1 MPEPHDSKHEKYAGP
16 SKPALALLEGRV
28 YGFFGGLIGLVG
40 GAALSGTV
48 LNKMAKKFG
57 AGKFGIIE
65 YFGLT
70 PEGKLGLVASSAL
83 IGSAV
88 MHRIGNVVGI
98 AVGAKKSGD
107 PEAQFNRTQARI
119 ARLEDKVDELLARPA
134 DASFSEREAA
144 RANASEAS
152 LSR

>member
-1 MPEPHDSKHEKYAGP
+1 MPDLHDSKHEKYAGP

-28 YGFFGGLIGLVG
+28 YGFFAGLVGLVG

-48 LNKMAKKFG
+48 LNKLAKKFG

-65 YFGLT
+65 YFGVT

-83 IGSAV
+83 IGSAI
-88 MHRIGNVVGI
+88 MHRIGNVIGI
-98 AVGAKKSGD
+98 AVGTKKSGD

-119 ARLEDKVDELLARPA
+119 ARLEQKLEEVEGQTATRFA
-134 DASFSEREAA
+134 AREAA
-144 RANASEAS
+144 RATSTEPT
-152 LSR
+152 LER

>member
-1 MPEPHDSKHEKYAGP
+1 MGEPHDSKHEKYAGP
-16 SKPALALLEGRV
+16 SAPALALLEGRV
-28 YGFFGGLIGLVG
+28 YGFFGGLLGLVG

-48 LNKMAKKFG
+48 FKPGDKLVKKFG
-57 AGKFGIIE
+57 SGLE
-65 YFGLT
+65 HFGLP
-70 PEGKLGLVASSAL
+70 PEGKVGLVLTSAL

-107 PEAQFNRTQARI
+107 PEAQFNRTQGRI
-119 ARLEDKVDELLARPA
+119 ARLEDKVDELLARPT

-144 RANASEAS
+144 RASTSEAS

>member
-1 MPEPHDSKHEKYAGP
+1 MPELHDSKHEKYAGP

-28 YGFFGGLIGLVG
+28 YGFFGGLLGLVG
-40 GAALSGTV
+40 GAALSGTL

-65 YFGLT
+65 HFGLT

-88 MHRIGNVVGI
+88 MNRIGSVIGI

-107 PEAQFNRTQARI
+107 PEAQFDRTQARI
-119 ARLEDKVDELLARPA
+119 ATLEDKVDALLARPN

-144 RANASEAS
+144 RANANSAALE
-152 LSR
+152 R